1 MATIGATETK
11 RWLVGA
17 SGDVPERGRLVV
29 DAGDITIGIYRLDDK
44 LYAYE
49 NRCIHQGG
57 PVCQGLLIPRVIE
70 QLDESLAATGMK
82 FDESSLHIVCP
93 WHGFEYSIRTGSHP
107 AKAELRLRAIP
118 VSEENGHVYVTV

>member
-1 MATIGATETK
+1 MTSKGAPEAK

-29 DAGDITIGIYRLDDK
+29 DAADLTIGIYRLDDK

-49 NRCIHQGG
+49 NRCVHQGG

-70 QLDESLAATGMK
+70 QLDDSLTATGMK
-82 FDESSLHIVCP
+82 FDEGNLHIVCP
-93 WHGFEYSIRTGSHP
+93 WHGFEYCIQTGSHP
-107 AKAELRLRAIP
+107 ARAALRLRGIP
-118 VSEENGHVYVTV
+118 VSEENGYVYVTV